1 MAVID
6 LSQLPA
12 PQIVDVPDF
21 ETLLAER
28 KAEFVA
34 LHPKDEQEAVI
45 RTLELESEPV
55 TKLLQENAYREL
67 LLRQRINEAAQA
79 VMVAY
84 AMGGDL
90 DQLAANYNVKRLT
103 VTPAD
108 NDAVPPVAAVME
120 SDEALRLRV
129 PAAFEGLSVAG
140 PTAAYEFHARSADG
154 RVADAS
160 ATSPAPA
167 EVVLTVLSREGDG
180 TAEKDL
186 LDVVEKALNSENVR
200 PVADRLTV
208 RSAEIIPYRV
218 EATIFLYP
226 GPEAEPVSAK
236 TVLRAVA
243 VMFMNPLAVLRG
255 GLAAAGTVLRV
266 LADQLDLEL
275 DDADGKIVLPRRGAV
290 ITLALGWKGQPL
302 FPKGAFTVDE
312 IEHTG
317 APDRLTIR
325 ARSADFRETLNTR
338 REKSW
343 HKTTVGEVV
352 KEIAARHK
360 LKMALGKNL
369 SDKPVEHIDQTNESD
384 GSFLMR
390 LARQYGAIAS
400 VKNGNLLFIRQGQGK
415 SATGKPLPVISIT
428 RKDGDSHRF
437 TLADRGAY
445 TGVIASWLH
454 TREPAKK
461 ESTTVKRKR
470 RTKKQKKEP
479 EAKQGDYLVG
489 TDENVLVLNR
499 TYANRSNAERAAKMQ
514 WERLQRGVASF
525 SLQLAEGRADLYT
538 EMPVKV
544 SGFKQ
549 PIDDAEWTITTLTHT
564 VSPDNG
570 FTTSLEL
577 EVKIDDFEI
586 E

>member
-34 LHPKDEQEAVI
+34 LHPKDEQEAVM

-90 DQLAANYNVKRLT
+90 DQLAANYNVTRLT

-160 ATSPAPA
+160 AAPA

-226 GPEAEPVSAK
+226 GPEAEPVMAAAKASLQRYIASQTRLGRDIRRSAIFAALH
-236 TVLRAVA
+236 VEGVQRVELAS
-243 VMFMNPLAVLRG
+243 PLADVVLNKTQ
-255 GLAAAGTVLRV
+255 AASCTQWSV
-266 LADQLDLEL
+266 
-275 DDADGKIVLPRRGAV
+275 
-290 ITLALGWKGQPL
+290 
-302 FPKGAFTVDE
+302 
-312 IEHTG
+312 
-317 APDRLTIR
+317 
-325 ARSADFRETLNTR
+325 
-338 REKSW
+338 
-343 HKTTVGEVV
+343 
-352 KEIAARHK
+352 
-360 LKMALGKNL
+360 
-369 SDKPVEHIDQTNESD
+369 TN
-384 GSFLMR
+384 G
-390 LARQYGAIAS
+390 
-400 VKNGNLLFIRQGQGK
+400 
-415 SATGKPLPVISIT
+415 
-428 RKDGDSHRF
+428 
-437 TLADRGAY
+437 
-445 TGVIASWLH
+445 
-454 TREPAKK
+454 
-461 ESTTVKRKR
+461 
-470 RTKKQKKEP
+470 
-479 EAKQGDYLVG
+479 G
-489 TDENVLVLNR
+489 TDE
-499 TYANRSNAERAAKMQ
+499 
-514 WERLQRGVASF
+514 
-525 SLQLAEGRADLYT
+525 
-538 EMPVKV
+538 
-544 SGFKQ
+544 
-549 PIDDAEWTITTLTHT
+549 
-564 VSPDNG
+564 
-570 FTTSLEL
+570 
-577 EVKIDDFEI
+577 
-586 E
+586 

>member
-12 PQIVDVPDF
+12 LQIVDVPDF

-34 LHPKDEQEAVI
+34 LHPKDEQEAVM

-84 AMGGDL
+84 AIGSDL

-108 NDAVPPVAAVME
+108 NDAAPPVAAVME

-140 PTAAYEFHARSADG
+140 PTAAYEFHVRSADG

-167 EVVLTVLSREGDG
+167 EVVLTVL
-180 TAEKDL
+180 
-186 LDVVEKALNSENVR
+186 
-200 PVADRLTV
+200 
-208 RSAEIIPYRV
+208 
-218 EATIFLYP
+218 
-226 GPEAEPVSAK
+226 
-236 TVLRAVA
+236 
-243 VMFMNPLAVLRG
+243 
-255 GLAAAGTVLRV
+255 
-266 LADQLDLEL
+266 
-275 DDADGKIVLPRRGAV
+275 
-290 ITLALGWKGQPL
+290 
-302 FPKGAFTVDE
+302 
-312 IEHTG
+312 
-317 APDRLTIR
+317 
-325 ARSADFRETLNTR
+325 
-338 REKSW
+338 
-343 HKTTVGEVV
+343 
-352 KEIAARHK
+352 
-360 LKMALGKNL
+360 
-369 SDKPVEHIDQTNESD
+369 
-384 GSFLMR
+384 
-390 LARQYGAIAS
+390 
-400 VKNGNLLFIRQGQGK
+400 
-415 SATGKPLPVISIT
+415 
-428 RKDGDSHRF
+428 
-437 TLADRGAY
+437 

-454 TREPAKK
+454 TREPRKK
-461 ESTTVKRKR
+461 ETTSVKRR
-470 RTKKQKKEP
+470 RKKATTPKEP

-499 TYANRSNAERAAKMQ
+499 TYANRSNAERAAKML

-544 SGFKQ
+544 TGFKQ
-549 PIDDAEWTITTLTHT
+549 PIDDAEWTITTLTHS

-570 FTTSLEL
+570 FTTRMEL
-577 EVKIDDFEI
+577 EVKIDDLEM